1 MNEIKNT
8 LPSIRRTLLYAEWT
22 LLFVTTFIYL
32 TTSTIYYLPN
42 IPKLT
47 IFPFV
52 CAFGLLSLI
61 FPVERSIN
69 QKRAYIFLEIL
80 LVLFI
85 RLIGFNLD
93 TILIYILIAKS
104 CFLLDRKDVIITVIA
119 TGLAWSFI
127 SFLTLPL
134 AIEWLSSASPP
145 TADDTKRI
153 IIDSLIQDVG
163 YYLAASVFVILMSFV
178 VLAEQKSREQA
189 IALAQEVEVLAAT
202 LERTRIAREVHDS
215 LGHTLTTLD
224 VQLELVQRL
233 RQREPE
239 QAIQALDTAKILA
252 KQCLQD
258 VRIAVQTMRS
268 KDFNLNEALKSLI
281 EQVKQNQRF
290 TIRVDVNLPKLPLQ
304 TSHQLYCIVQEGLT
318 NIQKH
323 AHASCVTL
331 RGYSTVSA
339 IILELTD
346 DGRGFDC
353 ELVRSGFGLRGMQER
368 VQLLGG
374 DLKINT
380 ELSKGTCVQ
389 VMLPLH
395 DN

>member
-8 LPSIRRTLLYAEWT
+8 FPSIRRTILYAEWT
-22 LLFVTTFIYL
+22 LLLVTTFICL
-32 TTSTIYYLPN
+32 TSSAIYYLPN
-42 IPKLT
+42 TPKIVILPF
-47 IFPFV
+47 IF
-52 CAFGLLSLI
+52 AFALLSLI
-61 FPVERSIN
+61 FPIKHNIN
-69 QKRAYIFLEIL
+69 QRRAYIFLEIL
-80 LVLFI
+80 LLLSI

-93 TILIYILIAKS
+93 TILIHIIIAKS
-104 CFLLDRKDVIITVIA
+104 CFLLGRKDVIITVIA
-119 TGLAWSFI
+119 TGLAWSLI
-127 SFLTLPL
+127 SFSTFPR
-134 AIEWLSSASPP
+134 AIEWLSSVSPP
-145 TADDTKRI
+145 TAEDTKQI

-178 VLAEQKSREQA
+178 VLAEQKSRQQA
-189 IALAQEVEVLAAT
+189 VALAQEVEVLAAT
-202 LERTRIAREVHDS
+202 LERTRIAREIHDS

-233 RQREPE
+233 RQRKPE

-268 KDFNLNEALKSLI
+268 KDFNLNQALSTLV
-281 EQVKQNQRF
+281 EQVKQNQSF

-318 NIQKH
+318 NVQKH
-323 AHASCVTL
+323 AHASCVML

-346 DGRGFDC
+346 DGRGFDS
-353 ELVRSGFGLRGMQER
+353 ELPRSGFGLRGIQER

-380 ELSKGTCVQ
+380 EPSKGTCIQ
-389 VMLPLH
+389 VMVPLH
-395 DN
+395 EN